1 MARKRLIKGA
11 NAARVEE
18 RIARVPADM
27 GLEAQAES
35 SIFDALRALE
45 GAATATPPTRAL
57 AAASS
62 PASVPGPS
70 RTPPSRA
77 PSPKSSARAKPKP
90 SKAAASPRRETRSQR
105 EAAPTKAAA
114 RLKSTPEPKPA
125 LAQKNEPSPR
135 PQLPLKASR
144 LSPSDFSAA
153 EREAIVRCCS
163 DYKNRLPTY
172 LLAVQ
177 KEVKVIDS
185 VIDKC
190 LTAKGHPRKN

>member
-18 RIARVPADM
+18 RIARVPADVTT
-27 GLEAQAES
+27 LEPGPES

-45 GAATATPPTRAL
+45 GAAKPSPAT
-57 AAASS
+57 S
-62 PASVPGPS
+62 PASVPM
-70 RTPPSRA
+70 PSRA
-77 PSPKSSARAKPKP
+77 GTGKAPKADAPRNR
-90 SKAAASPRRETRSQR
+90 KAAAPGATAGARASRPPRRRPE
-105 EAAPTKAAA
+105 PPAAA
-114 RLKSTPEPKPA
+114 IQEAEAPKPT
-125 LAQKNEPSPR
+125 
-135 PQLPLKASR
+135 SR
-144 LSPSDFSAA
+144 LRPSDFSAA

-190 LTAKGHPRKN
+190 RTVKGRGRRP

>member
-18 RIARVPADM
+18 RIARVPADVTT
-27 GLEAQAES
+27 LEPGPES

-45 GAATATPPTRAL
+45 GAARTAP
-57 AAASS
+57 
-62 PASVPGPS
+62 
-70 RTPPSRA
+70 A
-77 PSPKSSARAKPKP
+77 PSPAPVPKAEAPRNRKAAAPGATSSARAARPSRRKPAP
-90 SKAAASPRRETRSQR
+90 PATPPPP
-105 EAAPTKAAA
+105 AAPALEAETPKA
-114 RLKSTPEPKPA
+114 P
-125 LAQKNEPSPR
+125 
-135 PQLPLKASR
+135 SR
-144 LSPSDFSAA
+144 LGPSDFSSA

-190 LTAKGHPRKN
+190 LSAKGGGRRP

>member
-18 RIARVPADM
+18 RIARVPADVTLP
-27 GLEAQAES
+27 GPES

-45 GAATATPPTRAL
+45 GAAGTAPEASPP
-57 AAASS
+57 
-62 PASVPGPS
+62 PAP
-70 RTPPSRA
+70 PPSRKGRDRA
-77 PSPKSSARAKPKP
+77 PAAK
-90 SKAAASPRRETRSQR
+90 SPRSRRASAHR
-105 EAAPTKAAA
+105 ASAEAAPEPGVEPDPSTAPLPGKEAPIRAG
-114 RLKSTPEPKPA
+114 RLG
-125 LAQKNEPSPR
+125 
-135 PQLPLKASR
+135 
-144 LSPSDFSAA
+144 PSDFSSA

-163 DYKNRLPTY
+163 DYRNRLPTY

-190 LTAKGHPRKN
+190 QAAKGKGRAS

>member
-27 GLEAQAES
+27 SLAESPAES
-35 SIFDALRALE
+35 SIFGALRALE
-45 GAATATPPTRAL
+45 GAATAPPQA
-57 AAASS
+57 
-62 PASVPGPS
+62 PGPGAA
-70 RTPPSRA
+70 PRA
-77 PSPKSSARAKPKP
+77 AKPKAP
-90 SKAAASPRRETRSQR
+90 KAKAAPRQKAASPR
-105 EAAPTKAAA
+105 K
-114 RLKSTPEPKPA
+114 
-125 LAQKNEPSPR
+125 
-135 PQLPLKASR
+135 LPLPHVTEPRQEDAPGLKPVLPPKASR

-163 DYKNRLPTY
+163 DYRNRLPTY

-177 KEVKVIDS
+177 KEVKVLDS

-190 LTAKGHPRKN
+190 QAAKGHPRKG

>member
-18 RIARVPADM
+18 RIARVPADVAL
-27 GLEAQAES
+27 LEPEAES

-45 GAATATPPTRAL
+45 GAAETRPIAETPPKQPRAI
-57 AAASS
+57 ARRPAPSS
-62 PASVPGPS
+62 PAPAARPAA
-70 RTPPSRA
+70 RKPAA
-77 PSPKSSARAKPKP
+77 PAPKP
-90 SKAAASPRRETRSQR
+90 TAPRPLVPRPAAAD
-105 EAAPTKAAA
+105 EAEIPA
-114 RLKSTPEPKPA
+114 R
-125 LAQKNEPSPR
+125 
-135 PQLPLKASR
+135 ASR
-144 LSPSDFSAA
+144 LGPSDFSAA

-177 KEVKVIDS
+177 KEVRVLDS

-190 LTAKGHPRKN
+190 LAAKGARRKN